1 MADLAA
7 TLARAAA
14 ARALAAEQGEPE
26 EPQAAD
32 LEPEPARE
40 PRAMP
45 AATRPH
51 AQASFLRLPSC
62 KAIHPALLFI
72 RLVATMRACI
82 TLEARL
88 AGAAPAAS
96 RTPHADPRREKLREA
111 FRHVT
116 QHRADRAEQLRH
128 LDTRLDEV
136 LAADTA
142 QTRDAPE
149 ILCTICD
156 ERGIDIDFA
165 HLPDKYLRRDPAP
178 EMASRIEPRA
188 NYPP

>member
-32 LEPEPARE
+32 LEPE
-40 PRAMP
+40 
-45 AATRPH
+45 
-51 AQASFLRLPSC
+51 
-62 KAIHPALLFI
+62 
-72 RLVATMRACI
+72 
-82 TLEARL
+82 
-88 AGAAPAAS
+88 PAAS